1 MPFLKDFLINN
12 STKIILWKIIPGELS
27 ETHLSKEDID
37 LIKTRKGKNSKEYL
51 REIEQDLNEGADAI
65 IIKPALAYLDIINVA
80 KTNYNTPIIAYN
92 VSGEYSMIKSS
103 AENGHINEIEVVL
116 ETIYAM
122 KRAGANA
129 IITYYALELS
139 KNLKY

>member
-1 MPFLKDFLINN
+1 M
-12 STKIILWKIIPGELS
+12 
-27 ETHLSKEDID
+27 
-37 LIKTRKGKNSKEYL
+37 
-51 REIEQDLNEGADAI
+51 
-65 IIKPALAYLDIINVA
+65 
-80 KTNYNTPIIAYN
+80 
-92 VSGEYSMIKSS
+92 SGEYSMIKSS

-129 IITYYALELS
+129 VITYYALELS

>member
-1 MPFLKDFLINN
+1 MISLVTGAAGFIGSNLVDHLLEHGHEVVCIDNESANN
-12 STKIILWKIIPGELS
+12 EKFHWHTK
-27 ETHLSKEDID
+27 
-37 LIKTRKGKNSKEYL
+37 
-51 REIEQDLNEGADAI
+51 
-65 IIKPALAYLDIINVA
+65 
-80 KTNYNTPIIAYN
+80 AYN